1 MLSIIIMYSNLK
13 KLFLRIIKR
22 LFDLQ
27 KNKEPEKVISLP
39 EKFILKQNR
48 PNPFNPTT
56 RIHYRIPKNTHASIA
71 IFDEKGNKIVVLVD
85 QEHEAGYHHVDWN
98 ARDRCGNVV
107 SGGVY
112 FYQFQSKD
120 YVKTRK
126 MILLR

>member
-1 MLSIIIMYSNLK
+1 M
-13 KLFLRIIKR
+13 KR
-22 LFDLQ
+22 VFVIQ
-27 KNKEPEKVISLP
+27 KNKKPKKVIPLP
-39 EKFILKQNR
+39 EKYILKQNR

-71 IFDEKGNKIVVLVD
+71 IFDEKGNKIVVLID
-85 QEHEAGYHHVDWN
+85 QEHEAGYHHIDWN
-98 ARDRCGNVV
+98 ARDRSGNVV

-126 MILLR
+126 MILLK

>member
-1 MLSIIIMYSNLK
+1 MYSNLK
-13 KLFLRIIKR
+13 KQFLSAMKRISN
-22 LFDLQ
+22 LQ
-27 KNKEPEKVISLP
+27 KNEGPEKVTPPP

-56 RIHYRIPKNTHASIA
+56 RIHYRIPIDTHASIA
-71 IFDEKGNKIVVLVD
+71 IFDEKGKKVVVLVD
-85 QEHEAGYHHVDWN
+85 QKHEAGYHHVDWN
-98 ARDRCGNVV
+98 SRDKSGNVV
-107 SGGVY
+107 NGGVY

>member
-1 MLSIIIMYSNLK
+1 MYSNLK
-13 KLFLRIIKR
+13 KLFLSAMERV
-22 LFDLQ
+22 LDPQ
-27 KNKEPEKVISLP
+27 KNKESGKDIPLP

-56 RIHYRIPKNTHASIA
+56 RIHYRIPKDTHASIA
-71 IFDEKGNKIVVLVD
+71 IFDEEGKKIVVLVD

-98 ARDRCGNVV
+98 ARDRSGNVV

>member
-1 MLSIIIMYSNLK
+1 MYSNLM
-13 KLFLRIIKR
+13 KLFLRTLKR
-22 LFDLQ
+22 VFVIQ
-27 KNKEPEKVISLP
+27 KNKEPKKVIPLP

-56 RIHYRIPKNTHASIA
+56 RIHYRIPKDTHASIA
-71 IFDEKGNKIVVLVD
+71 IFDEKGKKIIVLVD

-98 ARDRCGNVV
+98 SRDRNGNVV

-112 FYQFQSKD
+112 FYQFQSSD

-126 MILLR
+126 MLLLK